1 MHSVWTSPV
10 VNDERQVWAI
20 RAKHNKQFSR
30 LQSNSSSCTRRC
42 TLRCLGMFCI
52 YLHWCTVWWQLCE
65 SHNIAKV
72 DRHFMKTLRF
82 HCFAPFKLLSHG
94 TRRENMRNNVLL
106 STVES
111 SCSSRRF
118 NNCTASD
125 KQCNVLGLKE
135 SIKGRL
141 TLSTGHS
148 RSQSQLLLNRSISC
162 VKFPKNTQP
171 MTCKDTDGEKQWV

>member
-1 MHSVWTSPV
+1 
-10 VNDERQVWAI
+10 
-20 RAKHNKQFSR
+20 
-30 LQSNSSSCTRRC
+30 
-42 TLRCLGMFCI
+42 
-52 YLHWCTVWWQLCE
+52 
-65 SHNIAKV
+65 
-72 DRHFMKTLRF
+72 MKTLRF
-82 HCFAPFKLLSHG
+82 HCFAPFKLLSHW

-162 VKFPKNTQP
+162 VKFPKIRSLWLAKTSTVRNSESRNSTTRISLGKRLLWRIHPFGFILYFQVFSTQKNLKGNSP
-171 MTCKDTDGEKQWV
+171 W